1 MWPRTWINAG
11 INPPNLDFYYTI
23 LKSSPIKKVQL
34 SGPWPILRKK
44 LRTHHGTS
52 LWINFA
58 WVLYAAR
65 SKVIEYI
72 NSWWIFRR
80 IFLRNSGWKFRK
92 RSHFVILRAKRA
104 TFIYKLT
111 SKRIFPIF
119 FFQLKIMQKRGKSHF
134 LKKIDVRSCKIGNS
148 SINQIRNV
156 IKNYIVAHCDVL
168 TYPL

>member
-65 SKVIEYI
+65 SKDIEYI

-104 TFIYKLT
+104 TFISKLT
-111 SKRIFPIF
+111 SKIIFSIENYA
-119 FFQLKIMQKRGKSHF
+119 KRRK
-134 LKKIDVRSCKIGNS
+134 KKIDVRSWKLEIRVQTRLEIMSLKIILLS
-148 SINQIRNV
+148 TV
-156 IKNYIVAHCDVL
+156 F
-168 TYPL
+168 